1 LLCFPSHLAIEDA
14 NGLDPFLLEH
24 PVLDN
29 LTKVF
34 DEGCKVDVEVCPA
47 VAEEEI
53 IHSLTVKVGLERNGV
68 SANSKNPLKEEK

>member
-1 LLCFPSHLAIEDA
+1 M
-14 NGLDPFLLEH
+14 
-24 PVLDN
+24 LDN